1 MLIDTHAHLNFR
13 VFDNDFDEVI
23 ARSLAEDVW
32 MINVGSNYDT
42 SKKALDIAKQYDN
55 GVFAAVALHPIHAK
69 DEEFDIEKY
78 RELALSRG
86 EGSDKIVAIGETG
99 LDYFKDY
106 KEFKDKQRDIFL
118 KHLALAKELNLPV
131 IIHCRM
137 AHDDVIEILKDYN
150 LAGVVHCFTGNWEQA
165 KKYLDMGFYLGI
177 NGMMYKMDLKEVI
190 GKTPL
195 NKLLLETDC
204 PFLGRE
210 KRNEPVFVR
219 QIAKD
224 IARIKSIPFEQVSQA
239 TFENA
244 QELFSI

>member
-13 VFDNDFDEVI
+13 VFNNDFDKVI
-23 ARSLAEDVW
+23 ERSLSENVW
-32 MINVGSNYDT
+32 MINIGSNYET
-42 SKKALDIAKQYDN
+42 SKRAVEIAKQYDN

-69 DEEFDIEKY
+69 DENFHAPVYESLCRSEKVV
-78 RELALSRG
+78 AVG
-86 EGSDKIVAIGETG
+86 EIG

-106 KEFKDKQRDIFL
+106 KEFKDKQKHIFIKQL
-118 KHLALAKELNLPV
+118 DLAKKLNLPV

-137 AHDDVIEILKDYN
+137 AHDHVIEILKDYN
-150 LAGVVHCFTGNWEQA
+150 LPGVVHCFTGSWEQA
-165 KKYLDMGFYLGI
+165 RKYLDMGFCLGI
-177 NGMMYKMDLKEVI
+177 NGIMYKLDLKEVI
-190 GKTPL
+190 EKIPL
-195 NKLLLETDC
+195 NKLLVETDC

-224 IARIKSIPFEQVSQA
+224 IARIRNISFEQVSQA

-244 QELFSI
+244 QELFNI